1 LPTRQVPEIK
11 QEPNTNLLRIIFSE
25 ERSSARGPAIF
36 IDRDGVIN
44 CRRPGD
50 YVLDWSQFIFMEGI
64 RTALK
69 QIASLG
75 LPMIVISNQ
84 AAVGKGL
91 LDPEDLQKIT
101 AQMHQA
107 LVSDGTILAAVY
119 YCPHRADE
127 DCMCRK
133 PKPGLLYRAA
143 DDFNIDLSRSIFIG
157 DSETDVQAAQA
168 VGCMPVLFGS
178 GLCVSSDSSGWMTG
192 LPGTRTAR
200 ELFEVLVKSLRT
212 IETAGADDHAL
223 DRRGAEERR
232 SL

>member
-1 LPTRQVPEIK
+1 
-11 QEPNTNLLRIIFSE
+11 LLRIVFSE
-25 ERSSARGPAIF
+25 EKSSAGGPAIF

-50 YVLDWSQFIFMEGI
+50 YVLDWSQFIFMPGM

-91 LDPEDLQKIT
+91 LDLKGLQEIT

-107 LVSDGTILAAVY
+107 LVADGTSLSAVY
-119 YCPHRADE
+119 YCTHRPDE
-127 DCMCRK
+127 NCICRK
-133 PKPGLLYRAA
+133 PKPELLRRAA

-157 DSETDVQAAQA
+157 DSETDLRAARAAGCASVVFGPGLTNHSESEDWLTDLPVALVAEDLFDVVAKSLQGRGMRDHA
-168 VGCMPVLFGS
+168 VRYTGS
-178 GLCVSSDSSGWMTG
+178 GT
-192 LPGTRTAR
+192 
-200 ELFEVLVKSLRT
+200 
-212 IETAGADDHAL
+212 
-223 DRRGAEERR
+223 
-232 SL
+232 